1 MPEDLVLDT
10 QPELDVPDLSALFFE
25 EEVHLDNSVE
35 SESGSAEAASLEK
48 IEEHQKGL
56 PFLNWEGKK

>member
-48 IEEHQKGL
+48 IEEHLKGL
-56 PFLNWEGKK
+56 PFINWEGKK